1 MGQESIIHWLTHAGP
16 YFPQGATWEHARNI
30 LQTYFRNITSLSAI
44 SSFVSSSL
52 KDPSQLITLYKE
64 TDPLESSLYF
74 SSALTIVHYIMS
86 EITKN
91 YSQVDKAWSILPG
104 LYAWHY
110 TIHDYLLN
118 GSFRPRLLVGAIL
131 ISIWGARLTYNFARK
146 GGYYFNGQDYR
157 YPYLRE
163 RLGPVGMALLNL
175 VFIAPFQNL
184 LLLYIVTPLY
194 ITHSLF
200 SNASVRTTAGLS
212 TLDWITVILHLGL
225 LFIEVVADEQQYVFQ
240 TEKYALLSHL
250 NKDQLK
256 GDYKLGFLWHS
267 GLFQYSRHPNF
278 FAEQSMWWVI
288 YLFSV
293 AAVQEASGMSDLS
306 TYLNWTIAAPI
317 VLTALFQ
324 GSTALTEVSYS
335 SRLSYHAN
343 AERIPLHLVENL
355 QREVSCLRRVLQICQ
370 QILAL
375 DFQKCPNS

>member
-1 MGQESIIHWLTHAGP
+1 MGQESVIHWLTHTGP
-16 YFPQGATWEHARNI
+16 NFPQGATWDHARNI
-30 LQTYFRNITSLSAI
+30 LQTYFHNITSLSAI

-64 TDPLESSLYF
+64 TNPLESSLYF
-74 SSALTIVHYIMS
+74 SSALITVHYIMS

-91 YSQVDKAWSILPG
+91 YSQVDRAWSILPG

-110 TIHDYLLN
+110 TIHDYLLT
-118 GSFRPRLLVGAIL
+118 GSFHPRLLAGTIL

-146 GGYYFNGQDYR
+146 GGYYFTGHDYR
-157 YPYLRE
+157 FPYLRE

-184 LLLYIVTPLY
+184 LLLFMVTPLY

-200 SNASVRTTAGLS
+200 SNASVRTTIGLS
-212 TLDWITVILHLGL
+212 TLDWVTITLHLGL
-225 LFIEVVADEQQYVFQ
+225 LFIEAVADEQQYVFQ

-250 NKDQLK
+250 KKDQLK

-278 FAEQSMWWVI
+278 FAEQAMWWVI

-293 AAVQEASGMSDLS
+293 AAVQEASGMNDLS

-324 GSTALTEVSYS
+324 GSTALTERIS
-335 SRLSYHAN
+335 SEKYPAY
-343 AERIPLHLVENL
+343 VEYCKSVNKFL
-355 QREVSCLRRVLQICQ
+355 PWVPKNTST
-370 QILAL
+370 
-375 DFQKCPNS
+375 NSSAKKEL